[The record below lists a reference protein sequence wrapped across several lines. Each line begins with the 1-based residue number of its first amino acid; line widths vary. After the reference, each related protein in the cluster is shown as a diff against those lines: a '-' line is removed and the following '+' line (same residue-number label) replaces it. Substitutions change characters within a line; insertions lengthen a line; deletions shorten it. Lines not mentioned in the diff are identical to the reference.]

1 MKLSKQKLLWL
12 FSAVVSYGLYVMIG
26 LELNGRMSYY
36 LLGIIALLAIYSV
49 FAQFKKAKE
58 HRELKK
64 VRDEVLEQRWRED
77 MEARNN
83 Q

>member
-1 MKLSKQKLLWL
+1 MKLSKQKLLWF

-26 LELNGRMSYY
+26 LGLNRQMSYY

-49 FAQFKKAKE
+49 FVQFKKAKE

-64 VRDEVLEQRWRED
+64 VRDEILEQRWRED
-77 MEARNN
+77 MESRSK
-83 Q
+83 

>member
-1 MKLSKQKLLWL
+1 MKLSKKKLLWL
-12 FSAVVSYGLYVMIG
+12 FSAVVSYAVYVVIG
-26 LELNGRMSYY
+26 LGLNGRMSYY
-36 LLGIIALLAIYSV
+36 LLGIIALLTIYSV

-77 MEARNN
+77 MENRSK
-83 Q
+83 

>member
-1 MKLSKQKLLWL
+1 MKLSKKKLLWL
-12 FSAVVSYGLYVMIG
+12 FSAVVSYAAYVVIG
-26 LELNGRMSYY
+26 LGLNRRMSYY
-36 LLGIIALLAIYSV
+36 LLGIIVLLTIYSV

-77 MEARNN
+77 MENRSK
-83 Q
+83 